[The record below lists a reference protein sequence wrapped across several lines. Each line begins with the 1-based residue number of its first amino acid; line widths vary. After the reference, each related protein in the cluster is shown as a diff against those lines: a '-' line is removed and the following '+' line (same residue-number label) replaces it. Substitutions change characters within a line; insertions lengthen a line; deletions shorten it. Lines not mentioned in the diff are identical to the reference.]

1 MAKKKK
7 SPKIPAKFVE
17 LAIILGIAIA
27 SFFLWDT
34 FVIYP
39 IKLFVVM
46 WHEISHGLAAIFTGG
61 RVHAIEFS
69 LQLGGKCLTEDGIP
83 FIVASSGYLGSLL
96 IGASLFITSYDAKA
110 SKWTC
115 TGLAILLLLLAA
127 NFVTSLFGG
136 VVTILFAALLI
147 VSPRFFPLKVHNYLW
162 RSLGLV
168 SVLYVIIDIKQDI
181 LVNTYIRN
189 DAHMI
194 AQVTGISATIW
205 GVLWFI
211 TALVVAVGLV
221 VYSYK
226 KS

>member
-1 MAKKKK
+1 
-7 SPKIPAKFVE
+7 
-17 LAIILGIAIA
+17 
-27 SFFLWDT
+27 
-34 FVIYP
+34 
-39 IKLFVVM
+39 M

-69 LQLGGKCLTEDGIP
+69 LALGGKCLTEDGIP

-96 IGASLFITSYDAKA
+96 IGAALFITSYDAKA

-136 VVTILFAALLI
+136 IVTVFFAALLLT
-147 VSPRFFPLKVHNYLW
+147 SPRLFPLKVHNYLW
-162 RSLGLV
+162 RTLGLI

-181 LVNTYIRN
+181 LINTYIRN

-194 AQVTGISATIW
+194 AEITGISATIW
-205 GVLWFI
+205 GVLWFFA
-211 TALVVAVGLV
+211 ALVTAIWLV
-221 VYSYK
+221 FYAYK